1 VTLHSRSVQR
11 KYAFIF
17 ASLVTG
23 AVLSSSALE
32 MVGAYDDH
40 RLALA
45 RTQQAETRGAAAQIE
60 QFFRTLEAALAS
72 ASPAFWGA
80 GGGTLEQRAGEYT
93 RLLRESPAFTEIAY
107 VDRQGLEQLDVSRLE
122 INRFGQ
128 HVDHSN
134 DPVFLDSR
142 QQTIVYGPLYFR
154 NGSEPYITIARA
166 EGKATSGVVL
176 AEVNLKFLRDVVSGI
191 RIGQS
196 GHGYVVDKNG
206 TLVAHPDISLVLRRT
221 DFSDLPQV
229 RAAIEASSS
238 ADANESSMT
247 AFDNTG
253 KPVLSTSQVI
263 RPLGWSI
270 VADEPLAEA
279 FAPLGASLLR
289 TVAVLVVGLFVALTA
304 SVVVA
309 RRMVRPIQSLRAGAA
324 RIGRGILD
332 RPIEIHSGD
341 ELEQLADDVN
351 GMTQKL
357 RESYATLERTTAERE
372 RHEQELR
379 IARDIQQ
386 GLLPREL
393 PELTGWSIR
402 THYQPARVV
411 GGDLYDVLPLRD
423 GRLAL
428 IVGDVSGEG
437 VPAAL
442 LMATTRAVLRSI
454 VAQDVSAPGDVLAR
468 ANEVLVTDM
477 PGHLFVTCL
486 FAVLDP
492 RSGMLRYANAGH
504 VPPLRRQ
511 SLGRGVDQLRARGM
525 PLGLMPGSIYEE
537 HEVTVNGGET
547 VLFYSDGLLE
557 AHDRNRRMFDTAGL
571 EAVTSEAP
579 ADGDLL
585 IHRILEALSEFTGPD
600 WEQEDDLTL
609 VTLEHLQQKE
619 PACPRHNNSW
629 LSDQPDRTPALSISA
644 AT

>member
-1 VTLHSRSVQR
+1 VQR

-17 ASLVTG
+17 AALVTG

-32 MVGAYDDH
+32 MVGTYDDH

-60 QFFRTLEAALAS
+60 QFFRTLEIDLAS

-107 VDRQGLEQLDVSRLE
+107 VDAQGLEQLDVSRLE
-122 INRFGQ
+122 INHFGR
-128 HVDHSN
+128 HVDHSS
-134 DPVFLDSR
+134 DQLFLNSR
-142 QQTIVYGPLYFR
+142 QQTVVYGPLYFR
-154 NGSEPYITIARA
+154 NGSEPYITLARA
-166 EGKATSGVVL
+166 EAKRTGGVVL
-176 AEVNLKFLRDVVSGI
+176 AEVNLKFLRDVVSDI

-196 GHGYVVDKNG
+196 GRAYVVDSNG
-206 TLVAHPDISLVLRRT
+206 TLVAHPDISLVLRQT

-229 RAAIEASSS
+229 SAAIQASSA
-238 ADANESSMT
+238 ADASETSMT

-253 KPVLSTSQVI
+253 QPVLSTSQAV

-279 FAPLGASLLR
+279 FAPLGASLIR
-289 TVAVLVVGLFVALTA
+289 AASVLIVGLLIALTA

-309 RRMVRPIQSLRAGAA
+309 RWMVRPITSIRAGAA
-324 RIGRGILD
+324 RIGSGDLEAL
-332 RPIEIHSGD
+332 IEIHSSD
-341 ELEQLADDVN
+341 ELEELADDIN
-351 GMTQKL
+351 SMTKKL
-357 RESYATLERTTAERE
+357 RESYTALERTTAERE

-386 GLLPREL
+386 SLLPREL
-393 PELTGWSIR
+393 PELESWSIR

-454 VAQDVSAPGDVLAR
+454 VTQGIWTPGEVLAR

-477 PGHLFVTCL
+477 PRNLFVTCL

-492 RSGMLRYANAGH
+492 ERGTLHFANAGH
-504 VPPLRRQ
+504 VPPLRRH
-511 SLGRGVDQLRARGM
+511 SFGRGVDQLRARGM
-525 PLGLMPGSIYEE
+525 PLGLMPGMVYEQR
-537 HEVTVNGGET
+537 EVVIESGET

-557 AHDRNRRMFDTAGL
+557 AHDRKRRMFDTAGL
-571 EAVTSEAP
+571 EGVTSQAP
-579 ADGDLL
+579 SDGDLL
-585 IHRILEALSEFTGPD
+585 IRRILDALAEFTGPD

-609 VTLEHLQQKE
+609 VTLEHLHPKE
-619 PACPRHNNSW
+619 PACPKCNNW
-629 LSDQPDRTPALSISA
+629 LSDQPDPTPALSMSA

>member
-1 VTLHSRSVQR
+1 M
-11 KYAFIF
+11 F
-17 ASLVTG
+17 AALVSG

-32 MVGAYDDH
+32 MVGTYDDH

-60 QFFRTLEAALAS
+60 QFFRTLEIDLAS

-107 VDRQGLEQLDVSRLE
+107 VDSQGLEQLDVSRLE
-122 INRFGQ
+122 INHFGR
-128 HVDHSN
+128 HVDHSSEQ
-134 DPVFLDSR
+134 VFVNAR
-142 QQTIVYGPLYFR
+142 KQTLVYGPLYFR
-154 NGSEPYITIARA
+154 NGSEPYITLARA
-166 EGKATSGVVL
+166 EGKRTSGVVL

-196 GHGYVVDKNG
+196 GRAYVVDSNG

-229 RAAIEASSS
+229 SAAIQASS
-238 ADANESSMT
+238 AVDASETSMT
-247 AFDNTG
+247 AFDSSG
-253 KPVLSTSQVI
+253 QPVLSTSQAI

-279 FAPLGASLLR
+279 FAPLGASLIR
-289 TVAVLVVGLFVALTA
+289 TALLLIVGLLIALTA

-309 RRMVRPIQSLRAGAA
+309 RWMVRPITSIRAGAA
-324 RIGRGILD
+324 RIGSGDLEAL
-332 RPIEIHSGD
+332 IEIRSAD
-341 ELEQLADDVN
+341 ELEELADDIN
-351 GMTQKL
+351 TMTNKL
-357 RESYATLERTTAERE
+357 RESYTALERTTAERE

-386 GLLPREL
+386 SLLPREL
-393 PELTGWSIR
+393 PELASWSIR

-428 IVGDVSGEG
+428 VVGDVSGEG

-454 VAQDVSAPGDVLAR
+454 VAQDIWTPGEVLAR

-477 PGHLFVTCL
+477 PANLFVTCL

-492 RSGMLRYANAGH
+492 RSGTLEFANAGH

-511 SLGRGVDQLRARGM
+511 AFGRGVDQLRARGM
-525 PLGLMPGSIYEE
+525 PLGLMPGMVYEQY
-537 HEVTVNGGET
+537 EVAIQPGET

-571 EAVTSEAP
+571 ETVTSQAP
-579 ADGDLL
+579 SNGDVL
-585 IHRILEALSEFTGPD
+585 IRRILDALADFTGPD
-600 WEQEDDLTL
+600 WEQEDDLTI
-609 VTLEHLQQKE
+609 VTLEHLPQKE
-619 PACPRHNNSW
+619 PACPKCSNNW
-629 LSDQPDRTPALSISA
+629 LSDQPDPTPALLMSA

>member
-17 ASLVTG
+17 AALVTG

-60 QFFRTLEAALAS
+60 QFFRTLEVDLAS

-107 VDRQGLEQLDVSRLE
+107 VDRQGFEQLDVSRLE
-122 INRFGQ
+122 INHFGRN
-128 HVDHSN
+128 VDHSSN
-134 DPVFLDSR
+134 QIFLNAR
-142 QQTIVYGPLYFR
+142 QQQVVYGPLYFR

-166 EGKATSGVVL
+166 EGKGTSGVVL

-196 GHGYVVDKNG
+196 GHAYVVDSNG

-229 RAAIEASSS
+229 RAAIQASS
-238 ADANESSMT
+238 ATDAAETSMT
-247 AFDNTG
+247 AFDSAG
-253 KPVLSTSQVI
+253 QAVLSTSQAI
-263 RPLGWSI
+263 RPPGWSI

-279 FAPLGASLLR
+279 FAPLGASLIR
-289 TVAVLVVGLFVALTA
+289 TASVLVVGLFIALTA

-309 RRMVRPIQSLRAGAA
+309 RRMVRPITSIRAGAA
-324 RIGRGILD
+324 RIGGGDLEVLL
-332 RPIEIHSGD
+332 EIRSGD
-341 ELEQLADDVN
+341 ELEELADDIN
-351 GMTQKL
+351 SMTTKL
-357 RESYATLERTTAERE
+357 RESYTALERTTAERE

-393 PELTGWSIR
+393 PVLTGWSIR

-411 GGDLYDVLPLRD
+411 GGDLYDLMPLRD

-428 IVGDVSGEG
+428 VVGDVSGEG

-454 VAQDVSAPGDVLAR
+454 VAQDLWMPGDVLAR
-468 ANEVLVTDM
+468 ANDVLVADM
-477 PGHLFVTCL
+477 PGSLFVTCL

-492 RSGMLRYANAGH
+492 QRGTLHFANAGH
-504 VPPLRRQ
+504 VPPLRRH
-511 SLGRGVDQLRARGM
+511 SSGGGVEQLRARGM
-525 PLGLMPGSIYEE
+525 PLGLMPDMVYEE
-537 HEVTVNGGET
+537 HEVAIEPGDT

-557 AHDRNRRMFDTAGL
+557 AHDPNRRMFDTAGL
-571 EAVTSEAP
+571 ETVTSQSP
-579 ADGDLL
+579 SDGDQL
-585 IHRILEALSEFTGPD
+585 IRRILDALAEFTGPN

-609 VTLEHLQQKE
+609 VTLEHLHHKE
-619 PACPRHNNSW
+619 PACPKCNSW
-629 LSDQPDRTPALSISA
+629 QSDQVDRTPALSMSA
-644 AT
+644 AM

>member
-1 VTLHSRSVQR
+1 VQR

-17 ASLVTG
+17 AALVTG
-23 AVLSSSALE
+23 AVVSSSTLE

-45 RTQQAETRGAAAQIE
+45 HTQQAETRGAAAQIE
-60 QFFRTLEAALAS
+60 QFFRTLEVDLAS

-93 RLLRESPAFTEIAY
+93 RLLRESPALTEIAY
-107 VDRQGLEQLDVSRLE
+107 IDRQGFEQLDVSRLE
-122 INRFGQ
+122 INHFGRN
-128 HVDHSN
+128 VDHTN
-134 DPVFLDSR
+134 DQVFLNSRR
-142 QQTIVYGPLYFR
+142 QQIVYGPLYFR
-154 NGSEPYITIARA
+154 NGSEPYITLARA
-166 EGKATSGVVL
+166 EGKGTSGVVL

-196 GHGYVVDKNG
+196 GHAYVVDSNG

-229 RAAIEASSS
+229 RAAIEASST
-238 ADANESSMT
+238 ADAHETSMT
-247 AFDNTG
+247 AVDSTG
-253 KPVLSTSQVI
+253 QSVLSTSQAI
-263 RPLGWSI
+263 HPLGWSI
-270 VADEPLAEA
+270 VADEPLTEA
-279 FAPLGASLLR
+279 FAPLGASLIRAAL
-289 TVAVLVVGLFVALTA
+289 VLIVGLLIALTA

-309 RRMVRPIQSLRAGAA
+309 RWMVRPIRSIRAGAA
-324 RIGRGILD
+324 RIGGGDLEVLID
-332 RPIEIHSGD
+332 IHSGD
-341 ELEQLADDVN
+341 ELEELADDIN
-351 GMTQKL
+351 SMTRKL
-357 RESYATLERTTAERE
+357 RESYTALERTTAERE

-393 PELTGWSIR
+393 PVLTDWAIR

-411 GGDLYDVLPLRD
+411 GGDLYDVMPLRD

-428 IVGDVSGEG
+428 VVGDVSGEG

-454 VAQDVSAPGDVLAR
+454 VAQDMWTPGDVLAR
-468 ANEVLVTDM
+468 ANDVLVTDM
-477 PGHLFVTCL
+477 PGNLFVTCL

-492 RSGMLRYANAGH
+492 RSGSLHFANAGH
-504 VPPLRRQ
+504 VPPLRRYAF
-511 SLGRGVDQLRARGM
+511 GGGVEQLRARGM
-525 PLGLMPGSIYEE
+525 PLGLMSNMVYEE
-537 HEVTVNGGET
+537 HEVAIEPGET

-571 EAVTSEAP
+571 ESVTSQAP
-579 ADGDLL
+579 ADGDQL
-585 IHRILEALSEFTGPD
+585 IRRILDALAEFTGPD

-609 VTLEHLQQKE
+609 VTLEHLHIKE
-619 PACPRHNNSW
+619 PACPKCNNW
-629 LSDQPDRTPALSISA
+629 LSDQVGRTPVLSMSA
-644 AT
+644 AM

>member
-1 VTLHSRSVQR
+1 VQR

-17 ASLVTG
+17 AALVTG

-40 RLALA
+40 RVALA

-60 QFFRTLEAALAS
+60 QFFRTLETDLAG

-80 GGGTLEQRAGEYT
+80 GGGTLEQRASEYT
-93 RLLRESPAFTEIAY
+93 RVLREAPAFTEIAY
-107 VDRQGLEQLDVSRLE
+107 VDGQGLEQLDVSRLE
-122 INRFGQ
+122 INHFGR
-128 HVDHSN
+128 HVDHAN
-134 DPVFLDSR
+134 DQIFLDSR

-166 EGKATSGVVL
+166 EGKGTHGVVL

-196 GHGYVVDKNG
+196 GRAYVVDSSG

-221 DFSDLPQV
+221 DFSDLSQV
-229 RAAIEASSS
+229 RAAMQAGS
-238 ADANESSMT
+238 AADVTETETSMT

-253 KPVLSTSQVI
+253 QPVLSTSQAI

-270 VADEPLAEA
+270 VADEPLTEA
-279 FAPLGASLLR
+279 FAPLGASLVRAAL
-289 TVAVLVVGLFVALTA
+289 VLVIGLLIALTA

-309 RRMVRPIQSLRAGAA
+309 RWMVRPIKAVRAGAL
-324 RIGRGILD
+324 RIGSGDLD
-332 RPIEIHSGD
+332 VPIEVHSGD
-341 ELEQLADDVN
+341 ELEELADDIN
-351 GMTQKL
+351 SMTKKL
-357 RESYATLERTTAERE
+357 RESYTALERTTAERE

-379 IARDIQQ
+379 IARDIQLS
-386 GLLPREL
+386 LLPREL
-393 PELTGWSIR
+393 PELSGWSIR

-411 GGDLYDVLPLRD
+411 GGDLYDVMPLRD
-423 GRLAL
+423 DRLAL
-428 IVGDVSGEG
+428 AIGDVSGEG

-454 VAQDVSAPGDVLAR
+454 VAQDIWAPSEVLAR
-468 ANEVLVTDM
+468 ANEVLLTDM
-477 PGHLFVTCL
+477 PGNLFVTCM

-492 RSGMLRYANAGH
+492 RRGTLHFANAGH
-504 VPPLRRQ
+504 VPPLRRHI
-511 SLGRGVDQLRARGM
+511 SGGDVDQLRARGM
-525 PLGLMPGSIYEE
+525 PLGLMSGMVYEQ
-537 HEVTVNGGET
+537 HEVAIEPGEI
-547 VLFYSDGLLE
+547 VVFYSDGLLE

-571 EAVTSEAP
+571 VTATSQAP
-579 ADGDLL
+579 SDGDQL
-585 IHRILEALSEFTGPD
+585 IRRILDALAAFTGPD

-609 VTLEHLQQKE
+609 VTLEHLHQKE
-619 PACPRHNNSW
+619 PACPKCNNW
-629 LSDQPDRTPALSISA
+629 LSDQADRTPALSTSA